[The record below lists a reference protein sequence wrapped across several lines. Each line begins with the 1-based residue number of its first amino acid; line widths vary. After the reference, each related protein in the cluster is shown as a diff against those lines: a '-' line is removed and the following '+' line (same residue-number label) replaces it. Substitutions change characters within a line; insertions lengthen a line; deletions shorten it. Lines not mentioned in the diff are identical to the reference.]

1 MSEQITEVHTFL
13 IHLICDECGGKMLP
27 TGIML
32 LSDPPIY
39 PHKCNICNTS
49 IEIREFKYPKTM
61 YKEVKV

>member
-1 MSEQITEVHTFL
+1 
-13 IHLICDECGGKMLP
+13 MLP